1 MDAKTQKDMA
11 SQADSS
17 GYGSKL
23 YRYSQLALLV
33 LAAGSIYPVLYLRQ
47 VYQSSM
53 LVALGIND
61 QQLGYLYSGLG
72 TAFVLSYLPSGWLA
86 DRLPPRLL
94 ICISL
99 IGTGSLALWYSTYPS
114 FGYLRLIF
122 FGFGITTGL
131 TFWAALLKRLKTLA
145 TKDEQGRFFG
155 MLDGGRGLIE
165 ASLATIALTLF
176 TYYTQKQGQSL
187 GEGFQHVIHL
197 YAYLCITLGVVLALL
212 RDRGTAS
219 ASGRKASAEKGRLLD
234 DLKLLVKLPELW
246 LMTGIVFFAYHLFWA
261 TYSFSAYLEHS
272 GLGFTAATAAAIT
285 TAKLWMRPFGGIGG
299 GLLGDRFSNLKVLTF
314 AIGLATLGMAGLI
327 FAPVFKSTAF
337 AIVVVLFIGLM
348 AYAIRGLYWAIL
360 DVCNVPARTT
370 GLAIGIVSVIG
381 YSPDILLPL
390 INGWATQNFAGMLG
404 YQIYYS
410 YIITMGV
417 LGVLTALVLKR
428 RISRRKSA

>member
-1 MDAKTQKDMA
+1 MDTQIDRVAHATPTQQDNKF
-11 SQADSS
+11 
-17 GYGSKL
+17 

-33 LAAGSIYPVLYLRQ
+33 VAAGTIYPVLYLRQ
-47 VYQSSM
+47 IYQSSM
-53 LVALGIND
+53 LVALGIDN

-72 TAFVLSYLPSGWLA
+72 IAFVASYLPSGWLA

-99 IGTGSLALWYSTYPS
+99 LGTGLLAMWYATYPS
-114 FGYLRLIF
+114 YGYLRIIF

-165 ASLATIALTLF
+165 ASVATIALTMF

-187 GEGFQHVIHL
+187 GDGFQRVIHL
-197 YAYLCITLGVVLALL
+197 YAYLCIALGVVLAFL
-212 RDRGTAS
+212 RDPKKTS
-219 ASGRKASAEKGRLLD
+219 PAEQVTSQKKG
-234 DLKLLVKLPELW
+234 KLLADLRTLARVPELW
-246 LMTGIVFFAYHLFWA
+246 LMTAIVFCGYHLFWV
-261 TYSFSAYLEHS
+261 TYSFSAYLEQGNL
-272 GLGFTAATAAAIT
+272 GLTATVAATIT
-285 TAKLWMRPFGGIGG
+285 TAKMWMRPIGGIGG
-299 GLLGDRFSNLKVLTF
+299 GWLGDRFTPLRMLT
-314 AIGLATLGMAGLI
+314 IVMVLATAGVVGLIMASWLSNVVIAAGL
-327 FAPVFKSTAF
+327 
-337 AIVVVLFIGLM
+337 VLFIGLM

-360 DVCNVPARTT
+360 DVCNVPVHIT

-390 INGWATQNFAGMLG
+390 INGWATQHFPGTTG

-410 YIITMGV
+410 YIATVGM
-417 LGVLTALVLKR
+417 LGVIAALTLNKR
-428 RISRRKSA
+428 IAKRKAA

>member
-1 MDAKTQKDMA
+1 MDAKVSKTRLDA
-11 SQADSS
+11 SSQQDN
-17 GYGSKL
+17 KL
-23 YRYSQLALLV
+23 YRYGQLVLLV
-33 LAAGSIYPVLYLRQ
+33 VAAGSIYPVLYLRQ
-47 VYQSSM
+47 IYQSSM
-53 LVALGIND
+53 LVALGIDN

-99 IGTGSLALWYSTYPS
+99 LGTGLLALCYATYPS
-114 FGYLRLIF
+114 FTYLRVIF

-145 TKDEQGRFFG
+145 TKEEQGRFFG

-165 ASLATIALTLF
+165 ASLATVALTLF
-176 TYYTQKQGQSL
+176 TYYTKKHGQSL

-197 YAYLCITLGVVLALL
+197 YAYTCIALAVVLALL
-212 RDRGTAS
+212 RDPHKPTAAAEAKQVQKGKFFADL
-219 ASGRKASAEKGRLLD
+219 ASLT
-234 DLKLLVKLPELW
+234 KLPELW
-246 LMTGIVFFAYHLFWA
+246 LMTAIVFCGYHLFWV
-261 TYSFSAYLEHS
+261 TYSFSAYLEQG
-272 GLGFTAATAAAIT
+272 GLGLSAATAAAIT

-299 GLLGDRFSNLKVLTF
+299 GLLGDRFSNLRVLTC
-314 AIGLATLGMAGLI
+314 ALGLSTLGVVALILAPMVGNVVVAAGL
-327 FAPVFKSTAF
+327 
-337 AIVVVLFIGLM
+337 VLFCGLM

-360 DVCNVPARTT
+360 DVCNVPARIT

-390 INGWATQNFAGMLG
+390 INGWATQHFPGMVG

-410 YIITMGV
+410 YIAAVGV
-417 LGVLTALVLKR
+417 LGVVAALTLNKR
-428 RISRRKSA
+428 IAKRKAA